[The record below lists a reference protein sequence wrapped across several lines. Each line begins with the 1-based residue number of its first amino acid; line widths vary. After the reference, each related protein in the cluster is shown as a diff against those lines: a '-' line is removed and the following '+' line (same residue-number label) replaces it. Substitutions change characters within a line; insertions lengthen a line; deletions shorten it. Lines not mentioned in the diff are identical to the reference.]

1 MKIPLMLASV
11 LLLGTTVAACGGGDG
26 GDGASGGYCTDIKA
40 AKPVFDSLATGDLA
54 QLEKG
59 FNTFHDLADE
69 SPSDLKDAW
78 KTLDGAA
85 TEIEKSL
92 AGAGVKMSDLA
103 GIQSGKVPTG
113 VDMAKLSGLAGDL
126 QKLNNADFAKAR
138 TAIADQ
144 AKDTCK
150 VDLGSL

>member
-1 MKIPLMLASV
+1 MKITLTLASV
-11 LLLGTTVAACGGGDG
+11 LLLGTSLAACGGGDDEAG
-26 GDGASGGYCTDIKA
+26 GDYCTDIKA
-40 AKPVFDSLATGDLA
+40 AKPVFESLSNGDLA
-54 QLEKG
+54 QLEAG

-69 SPSDLKDAW
+69 APGDLKDEW
-78 KTLDGAA
+78 KTLDNAA

-103 GIQSGKVPTG
+103 GIQSGKIPAG
-113 VDMAKLSGLAGDL
+113 VDMAKLSSLAGEL

-138 TAIADQ
+138 TTIADQ

-150 VDLGSL
+150 VDLGAL